1 MSKTVQTVKN
11 SLKFKAQEKEGLL
24 TVRFGVKKF
33 VLPVAARMLC
43 DGKYMFLSF
52 GASSELYEINGK
64 GLTAMDKDADADA
77 AFEAL
82 NVTKRRGRPRKN
94 SEAAISPE
102 LQKLLSESDGCG
114 FESCRGLHFSPLA
127 STFSG
132 AELWV
137 P

>member
-52 GASSELYEINGK
+52 GASSELYEVNGK

-94 SEAAISPE
+94 SETAISPE
-102 LQKLLSESDGCG
+102 LQKLLSEIPAGHKLIVVDGKARLVKTRTRRKKNG
-114 FESCRGLHFSPLA
+114 
-127 STFSG
+127 
-132 AELWV
+132 
-137 P
+137 